1 MPSSRRLPFR
11 RPTPSIPASSPHSSV
26 PHSIRSSSD
35 LLVDWDRLSMH
46 VEWLI
51 LVHPTIGRDLIDSFA
66 TTLKQL
72 DTITKRVRTGDLT

>member
-11 RPTPSIPASSPHSSV
+11 RQTPSIPASSPRSSA

-51 LVHPTIGRDLIDSFA
+51 LVHPTTGRALIDTFA
-66 TTLKQL
+66 TMLKQL
-72 DTITKRVRTGDLT
+72 DIITKREGS